1 MGGNPQARRTCAAA
15 IGSILL
21 GVALAG
27 AEVAQRQGL
36 FPPQSTVV
44 LLVGVPGDVESEGN
58 YRDQL
63 QGWIDLAAG
72 SGRVAKVFVLC
83 DDPQAVTLPG
93 NAGASNQSVVSV
105 LKGDRS
111 SFLSL
116 GGKLAGETNALV
128 VIAWGHGG
136 RQGNKPVLHVRG
148 PRITGAD
155 FKEVARQAAAGDSR
169 WVLMFRGSGAFA
181 NELAGEGRQILS
193 SEGET
198 MFNDDPIGM
207 PLLLKI
213 GKEKAELPFPGLAE
227 ELGRATEAW
236 YKERNLARTE
246 EPTLWAAEEG
256 GKGPEGR
263 GAGGNRNIQHPT
275 SNAQHPMGEGPTN
288 TETPK
293 HRNTEPSAVVM
304 PGDLP
309 VGWKEIKRVEAR
321 KYPEA
326 DAVILRR
333 RLSYTLGSSPAI
345 ATEQEEFVQVLT
357 PEGKHYGDFD
367 VSYSPPFEDITFQD
381 CEVLRPDGKLVR
393 LDPDAIRDAREQAV
407 GDYQKGQRKFF
418 SLPGVAPGAVLHVR
432 YRTTW
437 KTFPLPHVSLEIP
450 VGHPL
455 ATLDATVQVSV
466 PKDSAFHFAADQI
479 VAADP
484 VIKQTTYGTTYSWH
498 FENLPAQQREIL
510 VSPGQRSRLL
520 ISTFPD
526 WAGFAEWYGRIS
538 KLADEATPEI
548 VAKAKELTKE
558 AKGDQEKVLALYNYV
573 TRLRYVAVPMG
584 VNSFRPHA
592 AANVLQNEYGDC
604 KDKANLFNTLLR
616 SVGIEA
622 RLVLV
627 PRFSQAHEGI
637 PGLSFNHAISRVT
650 LGGETVWV
658 DTTDDVC
665 RFGMLPPGDPG
676 RKVLVIDGG
685 TNALTQLPAPDPR
698 DHVLKVRGEVDCSGP
713 MDALPVKLTA
723 TALGYPDYDLRTT
736 AREAKEHAVGV
747 PLLAVKYRP
756 VAGSFAL
763 ESQSATSVA
772 SLNEDFTWQA
782 EGTFVGLLAENVGAW
797 SVERGASARSDAPTL
812 GRLLRAP
819 FWLPKEWD
827 LALHHR
833 KAGLYLNMGY
843 PLTLDEEFEFA
854 LPAKAQP
861 TDLPGVKENSTAPLR
876 WRVEW
881 TKLGNDR
888 LVARLRAELA
898 CGELTVAETPVMQ
911 RQLRELLT
919 ALAAGAQLSAAPQ
932 ETGGNN
938 TVRQRT
944 TRKGQE

>member
-63 QGWIDLAAG
+63 QGWLDLAAG
-72 SGRVAKVFVLC
+72 SGQAARVLVLC

-93 NAGASNQSVVSV
+93 KSGASNQSSVVSNQSAVSV

-111 SFLSL
+111 SFLGL
-116 GGKLAGETNALV
+116 GKTLAGSTNALV

-136 RQGNKPVLHVRG
+136 RQGNQPVLHVRG

-155 FKEVARQAAAGDSR
+155 FKEVAHQAAAVESR
-169 WVLMFRGSGAFA
+169 WVLMFRGSGSFA

-288 TETPK
+288 TETPN
-293 HRNTEPSAVVM
+293 HRTTEPSAVVM

-309 VGWKEIKRVEAR
+309 AAWKEIKRVEAR

-367 VSYSPPFEDITFQD
+367 VSYLPPFEDITFQD

-432 YRTTW
+432 YRTSW

-450 VGHPL
+450 VGQDL
-455 ATLDATVQVSV
+455 VTLDATVQVSM

-484 VIKQTTYGTTYSWH
+484 VIKQTTYGTTYEWH
-498 FENLPAQQREIL
+498 FENLPAQEREIL

-637 PGLSFNHAISRVT
+637 PGLAFNHAISRVT

-676 RKVLVIDGG
+676 RKVLVINGE
-685 TNALTQLPAPDPR
+685 TNALTQLPMPDSR
-698 DHVLKVRGEVDCSGP
+698 AHVLKVLGEVDCSGP

-736 AREAKEHAVGV
+736 GREAKEHAVGV
-747 PLLAVKYRP
+747 PLLAGKYRP

-763 ESQSATSVA
+763 ESQDATSVA
-772 SLNEDFTWQA
+772 ALNEDFIWRA
-782 EGTFVGLLAENVGAW
+782 AGTCVGLLVETVGAW
-797 SVERGASARSDAPTL
+797 SVERGASARSDAPRSDAPTL

-881 TKLGNDR
+881 TKLGDDR
-888 LVARLRAELA
+888 LVARLRAELV
-898 CGELTVAETPVMQ
+898 CGELTVAETPVVQ

-919 ALAAGAQLSAAPQ
+919 ALAAGASLS
-932 ETGGNN
+932 GN
-938 TVRQRT
+938 
-944 TRKGQE
+944 

>member
-1 MGGNPQARRTCAAA
+1 M
-15 IGSILL
+15 
-21 GVALAG
+21 AG

-63 QGWIDLAAG
+63 QGWIDLAVG

-93 NAGASNQSVVSV
+93 NSWASNQLSVVSNQSAVRV

-136 RQGNKPVLHVRG
+136 RQGNQPVLHVRG
-148 PRITGAD
+148 PRITAAD
-155 FKEVARQAAAGDSR
+155 FKEVARQAAGDSR
-169 WVLMFRGSGAFA
+169 WVLMFRGSGSFA
-181 NELAGEGRQILS
+181 SELAGEGRQIIS
-193 SEGET
+193 SEGGT
-198 MFNDDPIGM
+198 MFSDDPIGM
-207 PLLLKI
+207 PLLLKL

-246 EPTLWAAEEG
+246 EPKLWAAEEG

-288 TETPK
+288 TEIPK
-293 HRNTEPSAVVM
+293 LRNTEPSAAVL

-309 VGWKEIKRVEAR
+309 AVWKEIKRVEAR

-450 VGHPL
+450 IGQDL

-466 PKDSAFHFAADQI
+466 PKDSAFHFAPEQI
-479 VAADP
+479 AAADP
-484 VIKQTTYGTTYSWH
+484 VIRQTTYGTTYSWH
-498 FENLPAQQREIL
+498 FENLPAQEREIL

-538 KLADEATPEI
+538 KLADETTPEI

-558 AKGDQEKVLALYNYV
+558 AKRDQEKVLALYNYV

-637 PGLSFNHAISRVT
+637 PGLAFNHAISRVT

-676 RKVLVIDGG
+676 RKVLVINGE
-685 TNALTQLPAPDPR
+685 TNALTQLPVPDPR
-698 DHVLKVRGEVDCSGP
+698 AHVLKLRGEVDCSGP

-736 AREAKEHAVGV
+736 ARETKEHAVGV
-747 PLLAVKYRP
+747 PLLAAKYRP

-763 ESQSATSVA
+763 ESQGATSVA
-772 SLNEDFTWQA
+772 ALNEDFIWRA
-782 EGTFVGLLAENVGAW
+782 AGTCVGLLVETVGAW
-797 SVERGASARSDAPTL
+797 SVERGASARSDAPRSDAPTL

-827 LALHHR
+827 MALHHR

-881 TKLGNDR
+881 TKLGDDR

-898 CGELTVAETPVMQ
+898 SGELTVAEKPVVQ

-919 ALAAGAQLSAAPQ
+919 ALAAGANLPAVP
-932 ETGGNN
+932 
-938 TVRQRT
+938 
-944 TRKGQE
+944 

>member
-1 MGGNPQARRTCAAA
+1 
-15 IGSILL
+15 
-21 GVALAG
+21 
-27 AEVAQRQGL
+27 
-36 FPPQSTVV
+36 
-44 LLVGVPGDVESEGN
+44 
-58 YRDQL
+58 
-63 QGWIDLAAG
+63 
-72 SGRVAKVFVLC
+72 
-83 DDPQAVTLPG
+83 
-93 NAGASNQSVVSV
+93 
-105 LKGDRS
+105 
-111 SFLSL
+111 
-116 GGKLAGETNALV
+116 
-128 VIAWGHGG
+128 
-136 RQGNKPVLHVRG
+136 
-148 PRITGAD
+148 
-155 FKEVARQAAAGDSR
+155 
-169 WVLMFRGSGAFA
+169 
-181 NELAGEGRQILS
+181 
-193 SEGET
+193 
-198 MFNDDPIGM
+198 
-207 PLLLKI
+207 
-213 GKEKAELPFPGLAE
+213 
-227 ELGRATEAW
+227 
-236 YKERNLARTE
+236 
-246 EPTLWAAEEG
+246 
-256 GKGPEGR
+256 
-263 GAGGNRNIQHPT
+263 
-275 SNAQHPMGEGPTN
+275 MGEGPTN
-288 TETPK
+288 TEIPN
-293 HRNTEPSAVVM
+293 HRNTEPSAAVL

-309 VGWKEIKRVEAR
+309 AVWKEIKRVEAR

-393 LDPDAIRDAREQAV
+393 LDPDAIRDVREQAV

-466 PKDSAFHFAADQI
+466 SKDSAFHFAADQI

-484 VIKQTTYGTTYSWH
+484 VIKQTTYGTTYTWH
-498 FENLPAQQREIL
+498 FENLPAQEREIL

-548 VAKAKELTKE
+548 VAKAKELTKD

-592 AANVLQNEYGDC
+592 AANVLRNEYGDC

-713 MDALPVKLTA
+713 MDGLPVTLTA

-756 VAGSFAL
+756 AAGSFAL

-772 SLNEDFTWQA
+772 ALNEDFTWHA
-782 EGTFVGLLAENVGAW
+782 AGTYVGLLAGAGETLPKNEVDALKRLRTNGPLTPAL
-797 SVERGASARSDAPTL
+797 SPSEGERGNARQRAGM
-812 GRLLRAP
+812 GRLVQSELLRAP

-881 TKLGNDR
+881 TKLGDDR

-898 CGELTVAETPVMQ
+898 CGELTVAETPVVQ

-919 ALAAGAQLSAAPQ
+919 ALAAGAELSAAP
-932 ETGGNN
+932 
-938 TVRQRT
+938 
-944 TRKGQE
+944 